1 MSPDEVIASL
11 NAFFDCLEA
20 DDLDRAFETLD
31 PVVHSDATFTSA
43 IGSEVEGRTFVGKD
57 GARAWFADL
66 LETMSVT
73 YGDRRFRTLDDRVI
87 LLLARNTLI
96 GRASGVEVIHDIGV
110 IWELDHGLIRSG
122 RSYAS
127 QKQAV
132 ADAEELA
139 VNA

>member
-1 MSPDEVIASL
+1 MSPDEVIGVL
-11 NAFFDCLEA
+11 NDFFDCLEA
-20 DDLDRAFETLD
+20 DDLDRAFETLG
-31 PVVHSDATFTSA
+31 PVVHSDSTFTSA

-87 LLLARNTLI
+87 LLLARNTLV

-110 IWELDHGLIRSG
+110 IWELEDGLIRSG
-122 RSYAS
+122 RSYGS
-127 QKQAV
+127 QEQAV